1 MVTIKEYASV
11 RNISYEAVRQS
22 IKRHSAE
29 LGDHIF
35 KQGRTTCLDDQA
47 VEILDNYRVTRA
59 VKISAQEVTEQNE
72 YIDQLKDQIM
82 QLQNRV
88 IELEKDQN
96 KAIEAKVRY
105 ELLTEKA
112 SAQEEQIGALQ
123 AEASEYHDKLILKEA
138 EAKDLLVK
146 WNMAERVNTALHNEL
161 RENKMHPWKTLF
173 ATLRG
178 KN

>member
-123 AEASEYHDKLILKEA
+123 AEASEYHDKLIVKEAEIRSLEAKLKEA
-138 EAKDLLVK
+138 EG
-146 WNMAERVNTALHNEL
+146 VNVTLNNSIIEK
-161 RENKMHPWKTLF
+161 RQHPWKTLL